1 MSLCKSNSNVAT
13 TMCKKLSD
21 GQQDAFDKYK
31 KRCNVFITGPGG
43 SGKSELIRHIYN
55 DANLAKKKIQVCAMT
70 GCASILLGCGAKTIH
85 SWAGIGICDGDIE
98 TLTCKINGNF
108 FLKKLWRAIDVL
120 IVDEV
125 SMMSQKIFD
134 VLNSIGKC
142 VRECPHREFG
152 GIQLLFFGDFY
163 QLPPI
168 SLSGLN
174 EDVSTIEST
183 AALFCFES
191 PDWFKTFD
199 KSNHV
204 CLTHIFRQTEI
215 LYQTI
220 LNQIRVGEI
229 DKSSETVMMNKVKNA
244 TTVDKKDIYT
254 KIVPTRKSA
263 DSINSRSIMLLTGV
277 EHTFTLSYD
286 KKPDDKKPDD
296 KKPDDKKTQTP
307 VQIEYELK
315 RMRSSIICD
324 DTIKLKIGANVMCI
338 VNINSELANNTL
350 LLCNGSQG
358 IVDRFDAQGYPVV
371 KFNNGVIRSMMP
383 HSWQSDNIKGIGITQ
398 VPLILSWA
406 ITIHK
411 SQGSTLDNVD
421 VDVGSEIFEY
431 GQTYVALSR
440 VRSLDGLI
448 LSSFDYKK
456 IKVHKKVKEFYNF
469 IKTQVVP

>member
-1 MSLCKSNSNVAT
+1 MSLSKSIVSLNKLNSNVDT
-13 TMCKKLSD
+13 TTGKKLSG
-21 GQQDAFDKYK
+21 GQQYAFDKYK
-31 KRCNVFITGPGG
+31 GGNNVFITGPGG
-43 SGKSELIRHIYN
+43 SGKSELIRDIYN
-55 DANLAKKKIQVCAMT
+55 DAKLSKKKIQVCAMT

-85 SWAGIGICDGDIE
+85 SWSGIGICYEDIE
-98 TLTCKINGNF
+98 ALTRKINNNF
-108 FLKKLWRAIDVL
+108 FLKKIWRAIDILV
-120 IVDEV
+120 VDEI

-134 VLNSIGKC
+134 ALNSIGKC
-142 VRECPHREFG
+142 VRECPHKEFG
-152 GIQLLFFGDFY
+152 GIQMLFFGDFY

-168 SLSGLN
+168 SLSGVN
-174 EDVSTIEST
+174 DDTSTLTSS
-183 AALFCFES
+183 LFCFES
-191 PDWFKTFD
+191 TDWFKTFD
-199 KSNHV
+199 KANHV
-204 CLTHIFRQTEI
+204 CLTHIFRQTEH

-229 DKSSETVMMNKVKNA
+229 DKASEEVMMNKVKNA
-244 TTVDKKDIYT
+244 KTQIKKDIYT

-263 DSINSRSIMLLTGV
+263 DFINLQSMTLLTGT
-277 EHTFTLSYD
+277 EHTFTLLYD
-286 KKPDDKKPDD
+286 NRPDDKKP
-296 KKPDDKKTQTP
+296 PTP

-338 VNINSELANNTL
+338 VNINSELSNSAM

-358 IVDRFDAQGYPVV
+358 VVDRFDIRGFPVV
-371 KFNNGVIRSMMP
+371 KFNNGVVRSMTP

-411 SQGSTLDNVD
+411 SQGSSLDNVD
-421 VDVGSEIFEY
+421 VDVGAEIFEY

-456 IKVHKKVKEFYNF
+456 IKVHKKVKDFYND
-469 IKTQVVP
+469 IKTPVVQ